1 MEREKDKKQPCKKCT
16 CGKYLEI
23 LTGQHH
29 SNTSKVYS
37 VEFRNLRCKTKP
49 ATANYDKKSVA
60 VSMWNNDVVTN
71 HLMSV

>member
-1 MEREKDKKQPCKKCT
+1 MEREKDKKQPCK
-16 CGKYLEI
+16 
-23 LTGQHH
+23 

-37 VEFRNLRCKTKP
+37 VECRNLRCKTKP
-49 ATANYDKKSVA
+49 ATSYYSVRGIA